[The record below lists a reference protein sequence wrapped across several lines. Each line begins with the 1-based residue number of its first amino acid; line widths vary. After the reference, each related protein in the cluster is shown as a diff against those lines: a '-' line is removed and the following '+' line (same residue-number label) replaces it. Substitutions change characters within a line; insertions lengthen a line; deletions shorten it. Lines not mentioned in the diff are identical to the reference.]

1 MKIHQLSLF
10 LENKPRHLRVP
21 TKVLADAGINITT
34 MSLADGKEFG
44 ILRLIVQDWAKAKE
58 ALEKAGCAVKVS
70 EVVGIEVA
78 DEAGGLDRL
87 LASIEAADLNIEYVY
102 SFTAR
107 RGDKAVLVFR
117 FTEPDRAIEVL
128 RGKGISV
135 TTELEG

>member
-44 ILRLIVQDWAKAKE
+44 ILRLIVQDWGQAKE

-78 DEAGGLDRL
+78 DQAGGLDRL
-87 LASIEAADLNIEYVY
+87 LASIEEADLNIEYVY

-128 RGKGISV
+128 RSKGISV
-135 TTELEG
+135 ATELEG